1 MTNLIK
7 LAIPLIDQSLTL
19 KDISKEMGF
28 VDAYFEDIN
37 RPYLDYHIFLLYDAN
52 AKGVGV
58 YDTMQKL
65 KGLASFYGLR
75 VIYINKKPYYLYTFT
90 SNTAIDNLHNGR
102 IWLNENN
109 KLRVLQFWQF
119 KDCWV
124 STNVMRGT
132 MACEPDRSSVPEED
146 YQPEFKLGQ
155 NDKGGTLVLSAPPF
169 LRLYRSNNHKD
180 T

>member
-1 MTNLIK
+1 MSDLIK
-7 LAIPLIDQSLTL
+7 LAIPLIDNELNLT
-19 KDISKEMGF
+19 DISKETGF
-28 VDAYFEDIN
+28 VGAYFEDMN

-52 AKGVGV
+52 AKGSKVWT
-58 YDTMQKL
+58 TMQKL
-65 KGLASFYGLR
+65 KNFKSFYNQRIL
-75 VIYINKKPYYLYTFT
+75 YINKKPYYLYTFT
-90 SNTAIDNLHNGR
+90 SNTAINNRHNGR
-102 IWLNENN
+102 IWLNENC

-119 KDCWV
+119 TDNWV

-132 MACEPDRSSVPEED
+132 MTCEPDRSSGPEED

-155 NDKGGTLVLSAPPF
+155 NDKGGTLEVSAPPC